1 MRRICYYPE
10 LVQRVGSINAALM
23 MAQLEFWFKV
33 TEGRPFYKFLEPC
46 GHELYKTGDS
56 WAEELGMTS
65 SEIRSAFKRIGTIYK
80 SKRAFMESEDV
91 FKGKPYASYYDRI
104 RKTTYYLRN
113 VEKVKQMMPD
123 DSSVGVCGK
132 RANTGEEETTYK
144 QTNHRIVPSN
154 QLIKPVVSESEDIYV
169 TQVSAG
175 GGSSATWRSEDQDG
189 DGSANQ
195 QSGNQVGDGSI
206 NQQSEDQ
213 GGDGSCNQQSEN
225 QGRDGFDIERDTD
238 QGRDGSVT
246 QKEQTSVSYK
256 SEDGLYRE
264 DYIDN
269 NIQDKQIK
277 QQKESYSLI
286 PYTEI
291 VKLYNDH
298 LGELLGYTIDLA
310 QQEKDSIRIL
320 WLKFH
325 MKIEDF
331 KNSFMKVAASRFL
344 CGKVE
349 GKNWRASL
357 RWLIT
362 GKNLSK
368 VLAGVYDDFVTYTR
382 STPKCTGLDKIKQF
396 NQMESHHWD
405 FDEIERL
412 ERLYIDRK
420 LGVL

>member
-46 GHELYKTGDS
+46 GHELYKEGDS

-80 SKRAFMESEDV
+80 SKRAFMESQDI
-91 FKGKPYASYYDRI
+91 FKGKSYASYYDRI

-123 DSSVGVCGK
+123 DPSIGPCGK
-132 RANTGEEETTYK
+132 RANTCQEETTYK
-144 QTNHRIVPSN
+144 QTNHRIEPSD

-175 GGSSATWRSEDQDG
+175 GDSF
-189 DGSANQ
+189 
-195 QSGNQVGDGSI
+195 
-206 NQQSEDQ
+206 
-213 GGDGSCNQQSEN
+213 CNQQSEN
-225 QGRDGFDIERDTD
+225 QGRDGFIIARDTD

-246 QKEQTSVSYK
+246 YK

-277 QQKESYSLI
+277 KQKESYSLI

-298 LGELLGYTIDLA
+298 LGELLGYTIDLT
-310 QQEKDSIRIL
+310 QQEKDSIRVL

-344 CGKVE
+344 CGKVK

-357 RWLIT
+357 RWLVT

-368 VLAGVYDDFVTYTR
+368 VLAGVYDDFLTYTR
-382 STPKCTGLDKIKQF
+382 ITPKCTGLDKIKQF

-405 FDEIERL
+405 FDEIEKL

>member
-10 LVQRVGSINAALM
+10 LVKRVGSINAALM

-46 GHELYKTGDS
+46 GHELYKEGDS

-113 VEKVKQMMPD
+113 VEKVKQMMPGD
-123 DSSVGVCGK
+123 PSVGSCGK
-132 RANTGEEETTYK
+132 RANTCEEETTYK
-144 QTNHRIVPSN
+144 QTNSRIAPSD
-154 QLIKPVVSESEDIYV
+154 QLIKPIVSESEDIYV
-169 TQVSAG
+169 TQISAG
-175 GGSSATWRSEDQDG
+175 G
-189 DGSANQ
+189 DGSANHRN
-195 QSGNQVGDGSI
+195 GNQS
-206 NQQSEDQ
+206 
-213 GGDGSCNQQSEN
+213 GDGSCNQQSGN
-225 QGRDGFDIERDTD
+225 QGRDGFVIERDTD
-238 QGRDGSVT
+238 QGRDG
-246 QKEQTSVSYK
+246 SVSYK

-277 QQKESYSLI
+277 EQKESYSLI

-368 VLAGVYDDFVTYTR
+368 VLTGVYDDFVTYTR

>member
-46 GHELYKTGDS
+46 GHELYKEGDS

-80 SKRAFMESEDV
+80 SKRAFVESEDV

-113 VEKVKQMMPD
+113 VEKVQQMMPGD
-123 DSSVGVCGK
+123 PSVGSCGK
-132 RANTGEEETTYK
+132 RANTGEEGATYK
-144 QTNHRIVPSN
+144 QTNHRVASSD
-154 QLIKPVVSESEDIYV
+154 QLIKSVVSESEDIYA
-169 TQVSAG
+169 TQISTG
-175 GGSSATWRSEDQDG
+175 GDSS
-189 DGSANQ
+189 
-195 QSGNQVGDGSI
+195 V

-213 GGDGSCNQQSEN
+213 GGDDSCNQQSEN
-225 QGRDGFDIERDTD
+225 QGRDGFDIARDTD

-246 QKEQTSVSYK
+246 YK

-277 QQKESYSLI
+277 EQKESYSLI

-368 VLAGVYDDFVTYTR
+368 VLTGVYDDFVTYTR

>member
-10 LVQRVGSINAALM
+10 LVQRAGSINSALM

-46 GHELYKTGDS
+46 GHELYKEGDS
-56 WAEELGMTS
+56 WSEELGMTS

-80 SKRAFMESEDV
+80 SKRAFRESQDV

-113 VEKVKQMMPD
+113 VEKVSQMMPD
-123 DSSVGVCGK
+123 DTSVGVCGK
-132 RANTGEEETTYK
+132 KTNTCEEGSTYK
-144 QTNHRIVPSN
+144 QTNTRIAPIA
-154 QLIKPVVSESEDIYV
+154 QPIKPIANVLEDIYV
-169 TQVSAG
+169 TQASSDG
-175 GGSSATWRSEDQDG
+175 DSSAIWPSGDRDGDGSGSQPSGNQDG
-189 DGSANQ
+189 DGSSNQ
-195 QSGNQVGDGSI
+195 QSTEQD
-206 NQQSEDQ
+206 
-213 GGDGSCNQQSEN
+213 
-225 QGRDGFDIERDTD
+225 
-238 QGRDGSVT
+238 RDGSVT
-246 QKEQTSVSYK
+246 HK

-269 NIQDKQIK
+269 NIQDKQIR
-277 QQKESYSLI
+277 QHKESYSLI

-298 LGELLGYTIDLA
+298 LGELLGYTMDLTH
-310 QQEKDSIRIL
+310 QERYNIRVL
-320 WLKFH
+320 WLKFN
-325 MKIEDF
+325 MKLEDF
-331 KNSFMKVAASRFL
+331 KKGFMKVAASRFL

-349 GKNWRASL
+349 GKMWRASL
-357 RWLIT
+357 KWLIT
-362 GKNLSK
+362 DKHLSK
-368 VLAGVYDDFVTYTR
+368 VLAGRYDDFVTQTV
-382 STPKCTGLDKIKQF
+382 SVPKCTGLDKIKQF
-396 NQMESHHWD
+396 NDMESHHWD

>member
-10 LVQRVGSINAALM
+10 LVQRVGSINTALM

-46 GHELYKTGDS
+46 GHELYKEGDS

-113 VEKVKQMMPD
+113 VEKVKQMMPGD
-123 DSSVGVCGK
+123 PSVGSCGK
-132 RANTGEEETTYK
+132 RANKGEEGATYK
-144 QTNHRIVPSN
+144 QTNHRIAPSD
-154 QLIKPVVSESEDIYV
+154 QLIKPIVSESEDIYV
-169 TQVSAG
+169 TQISAG
-175 GGSSATWRSEDQDG
+175 G
-189 DGSANQ
+189 DGSANHRNGG
-195 QSGNQVGDGSI
+195 QSRDSSG
-206 NQQSEDQ
+206 NQQSEDKD
-213 GGDGSCNQQSEN
+213 GKDGDGSCNQQSEN
-225 QGRDGFDIERDTD
+225 QGRGGFIIARDTD

-246 QKEQTSVSYK
+246 YK

-269 NIQDKQIK
+269 NIQGKQIK
-277 QQKESYSLI
+277 EQKESYSLI

>member
-123 DSSVGVCGK
+123 DSSLGVCGK

-175 GGSSATWRSEDQDG
+175 GDSSAIWR
-189 DGSANQ
+189 
-195 QSGNQVGDGSI
+195 
-206 NQQSEDQ
+206 SEDQ
-213 GGDGSCNQQSEN
+213 GGDSFGNQQSEDKEGTDGYGSCNQQSKN
-225 QGRDGFDIERDTD
+225 QGRDGFIITRDTN
-238 QGRDGSVT
+238 QGRDGSV
-246 QKEQTSVSYK
+246 SYK
-256 SEDGLYRE
+256 SEGGLYRE

-277 QQKESYSLI
+277 EQKESYSLI

-325 MKIEDF
+325 MKVEDF

-357 RWLIT
+357 SWLIT

-420 LGVL
+420 LGIL

>member
-1 MRRICYYPE
+1 MKTICYYPE
-10 LVQRVGSINAALM
+10 LVQRTGSINAALM

-46 GHELYKTGDS
+46 GHELYKDGDS

-80 SKRAFMESEDV
+80 SKRAFKESQDL

-123 DSSVGVCGK
+123 DTSVGVCRK
-132 RANTGEEETTYK
+132 KANTCQEESTYK
-144 QTNHRIVPSN
+144 QTNTRIAPIA
-154 QLIKPVVSESEDIYV
+154 QPIKQIANALEDIYV
-169 TQVSAG
+169 TQISTGEDSSINCRSGKEDEQGV
-175 GGSSATWRSEDQDG
+175 GSSAIWQKE
-189 DGSANQ
+189 NQ
-195 QSGNQVGDGSI
+195 SRVHSDNQEGGN
-206 NQQSEDQ
+206 Q
-213 GGDGSCNQQSEN
+213 GGDGSGREQRGNQ
-225 QGRDGFDIERDTD
+225 DGDSSDTYLYTCEE
-238 QGRDGSVT
+238 QICVT
-246 QKEQTSVSYK
+246 HK
-256 SEDGLYRE
+256 SQDGLYRE

-269 NIQDKQIK
+269 NIQESQIR
-277 QQKESYSLI
+277 QHKESYSFI

-298 LGELLGYTIDLA
+298 LGELLGYAIDLT
-310 QQEKDSIRIL
+310 QQEKDSIREL
-320 WLKFH
+320 GLKFN
-325 MKIEDF
+325 MKLEDF
-331 KNSFMKVAASRFL
+331 KEGFMKVAASRFL

-349 GKNWRASL
+349 GKSWRASL
-357 RWLIT
+357 KWLLT
-362 GKNLSK
+362 GKHLSK
-368 VLAGVYDDFVTYTR
+368 VLAGVYDDFITQTV
-382 STPKCTGLDKIKQF
+382 SKPKCTGLDKIKQF
-396 NQMESHHWD
+396 NQMESHNWD

>member
-46 GHELYKTGDS
+46 GHELYKEGDS

-123 DSSVGVCGK
+123 ESSVGVCGK

-144 QTNHRIVPSN
+144 QTNHRIVPSDH
-154 QLIKPVVSESEDIYV
+154 LIKPIVSESEDIYV

-175 GGSSATWRSEDQDG
+175 GDSSAIWRSENQDG
-189 DGSANQ
+189 DGS
-195 QSGNQVGDGSI
+195 D
-206 NQQSEDQ
+206 NQQSEDKD
-213 GGDGSCNQQSEN
+213 GDGSCNQQSEN
-225 QGRDGFDIERDTD
+225 QGRDGFVIERDTD
-238 QGRDGSVT
+238 QGGDG
-246 QKEQTSVSYK
+246 SVSYK
-256 SEDGLYRE
+256 SEDALYRE